1 VRYWLTPAPDER
13 LDEKVEDINTLYR
26 QAQALTEQGQRILST
41 DELSGVQALERKYPS
56 LPLAPGKVEHQEFE
70 YVRHGTQCFIVSFE
84 VATGR
89 VLEPTCSPTRT
100 EVDFAAHIKRTVE
113 SDPAASQWH
122 FVVDNLNTHQSE
134 SLVRYVADE
143 SDIVTDLGV
152 KGKSG
157 ILQSMATRAAFLSDP
172 SHRIVFHYTPNHG
185 SWMNQV
191 EIWFS
196 IIARKLLRRGSF
208 TSVANLIAKVLAF
221 IEYYNRTMAKPFKWT
236 YKGKAL
242 AAQPRAHLC

>member
-41 DELSGVQALERKYPS
+41 DELSGVQALERVVPS
-56 LPLAPGKVEHQEFE
+56 LPVAPRKVEHQEFE
-70 YVRHGTQCFIVSFE
+70 YVRHGTHCFIVNFE

-89 VLEPTCSPTRT
+89 VLDPTCSPTRT
-100 EVDFAAHIKRTVE
+100 EEDFAAHIQHTVE

-143 SDIVTDLGV
+143 SDIVTNLGV

-157 ILQSMATRAAFLSDP
+157 ILQTMATRAMFLSDP

-185 SWMNQV
+185 SWMNQI

-208 TSVANLIAKVLAF
+208 TSVADLIGKVLAF

-242 AAQPRAHLC
+242 AA

>member
-70 YVRHGTQCFIVSFE
+70 YVRHGTQCFIVNFE

-100 EVDFAAHIKRTVE
+100 EADFAAHIK
-113 SDPAASQWH
+113 
-122 FVVDNLNTHQSE
+122 LNTHQSE

-208 TSVANLIAKVLAF
+208 TSVTDLIAKVLAF

-242 AAQPRAHLC
+242 AA